1 MTIGRTQTTAA
12 SSTRSLA
19 GRIHVGGVLLT
30 VLTYVLT
37 FVIFFPI
44 LWMVLTGLKTE
55 ANAVALPPSL
65 FFQPTLDNFR
75 NALTS
80 NYFDFFRN
88 SAIVSIGSTLL
99 AFVLGIPAA
108 YSLAMF
114 PTKRTANVL
123 GWVLSTK
130 MLPVV
135 GALIPLIV
143 IYKQVGLYD
152 SRLGMTLLYAA
163 SNLPLVIWLMRSF
176 LSEVPRELVEAAQI
190 DGASFLRTLSQIV
203 LPLALP
209 GIGATAL
216 LCLIFVWNEF
226 ILAVNLTAVNAST
239 LPVYISGFQTSEGLF
254 WAKMSAAATVAI
266 APVMIAGWAAQR
278 SLVRGLTL
286 GAVKG

>member
-1 MTIGRTQTTAA
+1 MTVERSQTTAA
-12 SSTRSLA
+12 RSVPGPA
-19 GRIHVGGVLLT
+19 RQMNIGGILLT

-37 FVIFFPI
+37 IVIFFPI

-55 ANAVALPPSL
+55 ANAVSLPPSL
-65 FFQPTLDNFR
+65 FFQPTFENFQ

-80 NYFDFFRN
+80 NYFDFFKN
-88 SAIVSIGSTLL
+88 SAIMSIGSTLL
-99 AFVLGIPAA
+99 AFILGIPAA

-114 PTKRTANVL
+114 PTKRSANVL

-143 IYKQVGLYD
+143 IYKQIGLYD

-226 ILAVNLTAVNAST
+226 ILAVNLTAANAST

>member
-1 MTIGRTQTTAA
+1 MNRTRVQTSTTTVTTRFAWPGHLG
-12 SSTRSLA
+12 SS
-19 GRIHVGGVLLT
+19 LLT
-30 VLTYVLT
+30 ALTYVVTL
-37 FVIFFPI
+37 VIFFPI

-55 ANAVALPPSL
+55 ANAVSQPPSL
-65 FFQPTLDNFR
+65 FFQPTLENYT
-75 NALTS
+75 NALSSHYLT
-80 NYFDFFRN
+80 FFAN
-88 SAIVSIGSTLL
+88 SAILSIGSTLL
-99 AFVLGIPAA
+99 AFLLGIPAA
-108 YSLAMF
+108 YSLAMY
-114 PTKRTANVL
+114 PTKRTPTVL
-123 GWVLSTK
+123 SWVLSTK
-130 MLPVV
+130 MLPIV

-143 IYKQVGLYD
+143 IYKQIGLYD
-152 SRLGMTLLYAA
+152 TRFGMILLYTA

-176 LSEVPRELVEAAQI
+176 LSEIPRELVESSQI
-190 DGASFLRTLSQIV
+190 DGASFFRTLTQIV

-226 ILAVNLTAVNAST
+226 ILAVNLTAASAST

-266 APVMIAGWAAQR
+266 APVLIAGWAAQR

>member
-1 MTIGRTQTTAA
+1 MNIGRTQTKAA
-12 SSTRSLA
+12 IAAPRF
-19 GRIHVGGVLLT
+19 GRRVNPGSILLT
-30 VLTYVLT
+30 VLTYFLT
-37 FVIFFPI
+37 IVIFFPI

-55 ANAVALPPSL
+55 ANAVAQPPSL
-65 FFQPTLDNFR
+65 FFQPTLDNFQ

-88 SAIVSIGSTLL
+88 SAILSIGSTVL
-99 AFVLGIPAA
+99 AFILGIPAA

-114 PTKRTANVL
+114 PTKRSANVL

-143 IYKQVGLYD
+143 IYKQIGLYD

-176 LSEVPRELVEAAQI
+176 LSEVPKELVEAAQI
-190 DGASFLRTLSQIV
+190 DGAGFLRTLRQIV

-226 ILAVNLTAVNAST
+226 ILAVNLTAANAST

>member
-12 SSTRSLA
+12 RSIPSPA
-19 GRIHVGGVLLT
+19 RRINPGSVLLT

-37 FVIFFPI
+37 IVIFFPI

-55 ANAVALPPSL
+55 ANAVSLPPSL
-65 FFQPTLDNFR
+65 FFQPTFDNFR

-80 NYFDFFRN
+80 NYFDFFKN
-88 SAIVSIGSTLL
+88 SVIMSVGSTVL
-99 AFVLGIPAA
+99 AFILGIPAA

-114 PTKRTANVL
+114 PTKRTPNVL

-143 IYKQVGLYD
+143 IYKQIGLYD

-190 DGASFLRTLSQIV
+190 DGASFMRTLNQIV

>member
-1 MTIGRTQTTAA
+1 MTIERTQTTAA

-88 SAIVSIGSTLL
+88 SAIMSIGSTLL

-143 IYKQVGLYD
+143 IYKQIGLYD

>member
-1 MTIGRTQTTAA
+1 MTIERTQATAA
-12 SSTRSLA
+12 RSVPGPA
-19 GRIHVGGVLLT
+19 RRINVGSILLT
-30 VLTYVLT
+30 VLTYILT

-55 ANAVALPPSL
+55 ANAVTLPPSL

-88 SAIVSIGSTLL
+88 SAIMSVGSTIL
-99 AFVLGIPAA
+99 AFILGIPAA

-114 PTKRTANVL
+114 PTKRTPNVL

-143 IYKQVGLYD
+143 IYKQIGLYD

-190 DGASFLRTLSQIV
+190 DGAGFMRTLSQIV

-209 GIGATAL
+209 GLGATAL

-226 ILAVNLTAVNAST
+226 ILAVNLTAADAST

>member
-1 MTIGRTQTTAA
+1 MSIERLRTKTTVAA
-12 SSTRSLA
+12 PPLA
-19 GRIHVGGVLLT
+19 KRIHWEGFLLT
-30 VLTYVLT
+30 LLTYVLT
-37 FVIFFPI
+37 IVIFFPI

-65 FFQPTLDNFR
+65 FFQPTFDNFR

-80 NYFDFFRN
+80 NYFDFFKN
-88 SAIVSIGSTLL
+88 SAIMSIGSTIL
-99 AFVLGIPAA
+99 AFALGIPAA

-114 PTKRTANVL
+114 PTKRSANVL

-130 MLPVV
+130 MLPIV

-143 IYKQVGLYD
+143 IYKQIGLYD
-152 SRLGMTLLYAA
+152 SRLGLTLLYAA

-176 LSEVPRELVEAAQI
+176 LSEVPKELVEAAEI
-190 DGASFLRTLSQIV
+190 DGAGFLRTLRQIV

-239 LPVYISGFQTSEGLF
+239 LPVYISGYQTSEGLF

-266 APVMIAGWAAQR
+266 APVMLAGWAAQR

>member
-1 MTIGRTQTTAA
+1 MNIGRAQTKAA
-12 SSTRSLA
+12 IA
-19 GRIHVGGVLLT
+19 APGFGRRVHVGSVLLT

-37 FVIFFPI
+37 IVIFFPI

-55 ANAVALPPSL
+55 ANAVAQPPSL
-65 FFQPTLDNFR
+65 FFQPTLENFR

-80 NYFDFFRN
+80 NYFDFFEN
-88 SAIVSIGSTLL
+88 SAILSIGSTIL

-114 PTKRTANVL
+114 PTKRTPNVL

-143 IYKQVGLYD
+143 IYKQIGLYD

-176 LSEVPRELVEAAQI
+176 LSEVPKELIEAAQI
-190 DGASFLRTLSQIV
+190 DGANFLRTLSQIV

-226 ILAVNLTAVNAST
+226 ILVVNLTAANAST

>member
-1 MTIGRTQTTAA
+1 MNIRHTQARGA
-12 SSTRSLA
+12 IAVPSPTRRLQVGSL
-19 GRIHVGGVLLT
+19 LLT
-30 VLTYVLT
+30 ALTYVLT
-37 FVIFFPI
+37 ILIFFPI

-55 ANAVALPPSL
+55 ANAVSQPPSL
-65 FFQPTLDNFR
+65 FFQPTLENFQ
-75 NALTS
+75 NALSS

-88 SAIVSIGSTLL
+88 SVILSVGSTLL

-114 PTKRTANVL
+114 PTKRTPNIL

-135 GALIPLIV
+135 GALVPLIV
-143 IYKQVGLYD
+143 IYKQIGLYD
-152 SRLGMTLLYAA
+152 SRLGMILLYAA

-176 LSEVPRELVEAAQI
+176 LSEVPKELVEAAQI
-190 DGASFLRTLSQIV
+190 DGASFMRTLSQIV

-226 ILAVNLTAVNAST
+226 ILAVNLTAANAST
-239 LPVYISGFQTSEGLF
+239 LPVYISGYQTSEGLF

>member
-1 MTIGRTQTTAA
+1 MSIERLRTKSAVAA
-12 SSTRSLA
+12 PPLA
-19 GRIHVGGVLLT
+19 KRIHWEGFLLT
-30 VLTYVLT
+30 LLTYVLT
-37 FVIFFPI
+37 IVIFFPI

-65 FFQPTLDNFR
+65 FFQPSLDNFR

-80 NYFDFFRN
+80 NYFDFFKN
-88 SAIVSIGSTLL
+88 SAIMSIGSTIL
-99 AFVLGIPAA
+99 AFALGIPAA

-114 PTKRTANVL
+114 PTKRSANVL

-130 MLPVV
+130 MLPIV

-143 IYKQVGLYD
+143 IYKQIGLYD
-152 SRLGMTLLYAA
+152 SRLGLTLLYAA

-176 LSEVPRELVEAAQI
+176 LSEVPRELVEAAEI
-190 DGASFLRTLSQIV
+190 DGAGFFRTLRQIV

-226 ILAVNLTAVNAST
+226 ILAVNLTAINAST
-239 LPVYISGFQTSEGLF
+239 LPVYISGYQTSEGLF

>member
-1 MTIGRTQTTAA
+1 MTTGSTQTTAA
-12 SSTRSLA
+12 RSIPSPA
-19 GRIHVGGVLLT
+19 KRFHVGDVLLT

-37 FVIFFPI
+37 LVIFFPI

-55 ANAVALPPSL
+55 ANAVSLPPSL
-65 FFQPTLDNFR
+65 FFQPTFDNFH

-80 NYFDFFRN
+80 NYFDFFKN
-88 SAIVSIGSTLL
+88 SVIMSVGSTVL
-99 AFVLGIPAA
+99 AFILGIPAA

-114 PTKRTANVL
+114 PTKRTPNVL

-143 IYKQVGLYD
+143 IYKQIGLYD
-152 SRLGMTLLYAA
+152 SRFGMTLLYAA

-176 LSEVPRELVEAAQI
+176 LSEVPKELVEAAQI
-190 DGASFLRTLSQIV
+190 DGAGFVRTLNQIV

>member
-1 MTIGRTQTTAA
+1 MNIRRTQARGA
-12 SSTRSLA
+12 IAVPSPARRLQVGSL
-19 GRIHVGGVLLT
+19 LLT
-30 VLTYVLT
+30 ALTYVLT
-37 FVIFFPI
+37 ILIFFPI

-55 ANAVALPPSL
+55 ANAVSQPPSL
-65 FFQPTLDNFR
+65 FFQPTLENFQ
-75 NALTS
+75 NALSS

-88 SAIVSIGSTLL
+88 SVILSVGSTLL

-114 PTKRTANVL
+114 PTKRTPNIL

-135 GALIPLIV
+135 GALVPLIV
-143 IYKQVGLYD
+143 IYKQIGLYD
-152 SRLGMTLLYAA
+152 SRLGMILLYAA

-176 LSEVPRELVEAAQI
+176 LSEVPKELVEAAQI
-190 DGASFLRTLSQIV
+190 DGASFMRTLSQIV

-226 ILAVNLTAVNAST
+226 ILAVNLTAANAST
-239 LPVYISGFQTSEGLF
+239 LPVYISGYQTSEGLF

>member
-1 MTIGRTQTTAA
+1 MNIGRTQSKAA
-12 SSTRSLA
+12 IAAPGIARRVNA
-19 GRIHVGGVLLT
+19 GGTLLT
-30 VLTYVLT
+30 ILTYALT
-37 FVIFFPI
+37 LLVFFPI
-44 LWMVLTGLKTE
+44 FWMVLTGLKTE
-55 ANAVALPPSL
+55 ANAVAQPPSL

-75 NALTS
+75 NALSS
-80 NYFDFFRN
+80 NYFEFFQN
-88 SAIVSIGSTLL
+88 SAILSIGSTIL
-99 AFVLGIPAA
+99 AFILGIPAA

-114 PTKRTANVL
+114 PTKRTPNVL

-143 IYKQVGLYD
+143 IYKQIGLYD
-152 SRLGMTLLYAA
+152 SRLGMILLYAA

-176 LSEVPRELVEAAQI
+176 LSEVPKELVEAAQI
-190 DGASFLRTLSQIV
+190 DGAGFLRTLRQIV

-226 ILAVNLTAVNAST
+226 ILAVNLTAANAST

>member
-1 MTIGRTQTTAA
+1 MNIGRAQTKPAVATP
-12 SSTRSLA
+12 RLA
-19 GRIHVGGVLLT
+19 RQIHWEGFLLT
-30 VLTYVLT
+30 LLTYVLT
-37 FVIFFPI
+37 IVIFFPI

-55 ANAVALPPSL
+55 ANAVTLPPSL
-65 FFQPTLDNFR
+65 FFQPTFDNFR

-80 NYFDFFRN
+80 NYFDFFKN
-88 SAIVSIGSTLL
+88 SVIMSVGSTVL
-99 AFVLGIPAA
+99 AFILGIPAA

-114 PTKRTANVL
+114 PTKRSANVL

-143 IYKQVGLYD
+143 IYKQIGLYD

-176 LSEVPRELVEAAQI
+176 LSEVPRELVEAAEI
-190 DGASFLRTLSQIV
+190 DGAGFLRTLRQIV

>member
-1 MTIGRTQTTAA
+1 MTTERAQTAA
-12 SSTRSLA
+12 VRPTLSLA
-19 GRIHVGGVLLT
+19 RRIHPGGILLT

-37 FVIFFPI
+37 IVVFFPI

-55 ANAVALPPSL
+55 ANAVTLPPSV

-88 SAIVSIGSTLL
+88 SAIMSVGSTIL
-99 AFVLGIPAA
+99 AFILGIPAA

-114 PTKRTANVL
+114 PTKRSANVL

-143 IYKQVGLYD
+143 IYKQIGLYD

-190 DGASFLRTLSQIV
+190 DGANFLRTLSQIV

-226 ILAVNLTAVNAST
+226 ILAVNLTAANAST

>member
-1 MTIGRTQTTAA
+1 MTTEHTQTTAA
-12 SSTRSLA
+12 RSVPGPTR
-19 GRIHVGGVLLT
+19 RITVGGTLLT

-55 ANAVALPPSL
+55 ANAVTLPPSV

-88 SAIVSIGSTLL
+88 SAIMSVGSTIL
-99 AFVLGIPAA
+99 AFILGIPAA

-114 PTKRTANVL
+114 PTKRSANVL

-190 DGASFLRTLSQIV
+190 DGAGFLRTLRQIV

>member
-1 MTIGRTQTTAA
+1 MTVERTQTTAA
-12 SSTRSLA
+12 RPIPGPA
-19 GRIHVGGVLLT
+19 RRIHIGSVLLT
-30 VLTYVLT
+30 LLTYILT

-55 ANAVALPPSL
+55 ANAVTLPPSV

-88 SAIVSIGSTLL
+88 SVIMSVGSTLL
-99 AFVLGIPAA
+99 AFILGIPAA

-143 IYKQVGLYD
+143 IYKQIGVYD

-163 SNLPLVIWLMRSF
+163 SNLPLVIWLMHSF
-176 LSEVPRELVEAAQI
+176 LGEVPKELVEASQI
-190 DGASFLRTLSQIV
+190 DGASFLRTLTQIV

-226 ILAVNLTAVNAST
+226 ILAVNLTAANAST

>member
-1 MTIGRTQTTAA
+1 MSIERLRTKTAVA
-12 SSTRSLA
+12 APPLA
-19 GRIHVGGVLLT
+19 KRIHWEGFLLT
-30 VLTYVLT
+30 LLTYVLT
-37 FVIFFPI
+37 IVIFFPI

-65 FFQPTLDNFR
+65 FFQPTLDNFQ

-88 SAIVSIGSTLL
+88 SAIMSIGSTIL
-99 AFVLGIPAA
+99 AFALGIPAA

-114 PTKRTANVL
+114 PTKRSANVL

-130 MLPVV
+130 MLPIV

-143 IYKQVGLYD
+143 IYKQIGLYD
-152 SRLGMTLLYAA
+152 SRLGLTLLYAA

-176 LSEVPRELVEAAQI
+176 LSEVPKELVEAAEI
-190 DGASFLRTLSQIV
+190 DGAGFFRTLRQIV

-239 LPVYISGFQTSEGLF
+239 LPVYISGYQTSEGLF